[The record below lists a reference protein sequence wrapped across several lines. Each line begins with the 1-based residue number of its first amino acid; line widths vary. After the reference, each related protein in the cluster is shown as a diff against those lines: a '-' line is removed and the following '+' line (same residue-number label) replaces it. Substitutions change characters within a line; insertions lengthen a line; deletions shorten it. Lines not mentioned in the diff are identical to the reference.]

1 MAIHSSLSGGPRGLR
16 YAAVLLALAAPAL
29 AQAPDGKALFA
40 STCAS
45 CHDGASDSRAPNPDV
60 LRLRSPDAI
69 LTAMG
74 AGAMRPQASHLT
86 GAERRAIAEYVTG
99 KTVGGDVT
107 GSAKGRCDTA
117 PPFPAP
123 SATWNGWGVDTGN
136 TRFQPAAQA
145 GLTAEQVPKLSLKWA
160 FGFPDATS
168 AWSQPAVFGGR
179 LFVGS
184 HNGTVYSLD
193 AKSGCIHWTFSASG
207 SVRTA
212 IAIGAREGGGHT
224 VYFGDS
230 GATAYALDAATGR
243 LLWSRRV
250 DEHPMARITGSPT
263 LAGDRLFV
271 PVASYEEVAGGSPDY
286 GCCTFR
292 GSLSALDAATGRV
305 VWKTFVAPEPK
316 PRGKSSNGVQLWGPS
331 GAGIWSAP
339 TVDAVRGMVYAATGN
354 TYSEPTLSTSDA
366 VIAFDRLTGAI
377 RWTNQVTPNDVYV
390 GGCARAGNPNCAA
403 EVGPDY
409 DFGTSPILA
418 TLPNGK
424 TIIVIGQ
431 KSGVGYGMDPDNQG
445 RVIWQYKAGE
455 GSTLG
460 GIEWGAAVDGAYAY
474 FANSDISLA
483 KPGGLHA
490 VTLATG
496 ERAWYTPPAPLK
508 CAPGRGCNAA
518 QSAALTV
525 IPGVVF
531 SGSNDG
537 ALRAYSTKDG
547 AIVWEFDS
555 NRAFETLNG
564 VAARGA
570 SMLQAGPTVA
580 GGMLYVNS
588 GYGDHG
594 GRPGNVLLAFEVRE

>member
-1 MAIHSSLSGGPRGLR
+1 MGIRCSLGRADALR
-16 YAAVLLALAAPAL
+16 LVVMLALAAPAS
-29 AQAPDGKALFA
+29 AQAPDGKALFTA
-40 STCAS
+40 TCAS
-45 CHDGASDSRAPNPDV
+45 CHDGAADSRAPSPDV
-60 LRLRSPDAI
+60 LRQRSPDAI
-69 LTAMG
+69 MTAMG

-86 GAERRAIAEYVTG
+86 GAERRAVAEYITA
-99 KTVGGDVT
+99 KTIGGDVT
-107 GSAKGRCDTA
+107 GSAKGRCDA
-117 PPFPAP
+117 MPPLP
-123 SATWNGWGVDTGN
+123 SASSSPVWNGWGVDTGN

-145 GLTAEQVPKLSLKWA
+145 GITADQVPKLSLKWA

-168 AWSQPAVFGGR
+168 AWSQPAIFGGH
-179 LFVGS
+179 LYVGS

-193 AKSGCIHWTFSASG
+193 AKSGCIHWTFSAAG

-212 IAIGAREGGGHT
+212 IAIGPRGDGAHT

-250 DEHPMARITGSPT
+250 DDHPMSRITGSPT
-263 LAGDRLFV
+263 LHGDRLFV
-271 PVASYEEVAGGSPDY
+271 PLASYEEVAGGSPDY
-286 GCCTFR
+286 ACCTFR
-292 GSLSALDAATGRV
+292 GSLSALDAATGGV
-305 VWKTFVAPEPK
+305 VWKTYVVPEPK
-316 PRGKSSNGVQLWGPS
+316 RRGTSSTGVPLWGPA

-339 TVDAVRGMVYAATGN
+339 TIDAARGLVYAATGN
-354 TYSEPTLSTSDA
+354 SYSEPALPTSDA
-366 VIAFDRLTGAI
+366 VIAFDLQTGAI
-377 RWTNQVTPNDVYV
+377 RWTNQVTPHDVYV
-390 GGCARAGNPNCAA
+390 GGCTRAGNPNCAA
-403 EVGPDY
+403 EVGPDF
-409 DFGTSPILA
+409 DFGSSPILA
-418 TLPNGK
+418 TLPGGK

-431 KSGVGYGMDPDNQG
+431 KSGIGYGMDPDRDG
-445 RVIWQYKAGE
+445 RVLWQYKAGE

-490 VTLATG
+490 VKLATG
-496 ERAWYTPPAPLK
+496 ERAWYAPPAPLK
-508 CAPGRGCNAA
+508 CAAGRGCNAA

-537 ALRAYSTKDG
+537 GLRAYSTTDG
-547 AIVWEFDS
+547 AVVWEFDT
-555 NRAFETLNG
+555 NRVFETLNG

-594 GRPGNVLLAFEVRE
+594 GRPGNVLLAFEVR